1 MDYNKHFLPLA
12 QISIEWNMKLLLRV
26 DSMKYEE
33 EVADIQDLISYYCI
47 EFIGYALYWQE

>member
-33 EVADIQDLISYYCI
+33 EVADIQDLISYYCT